1 MYPGVIYGPGPMSEG
16 NLVGRQIA
24 DHLAGRLPGLLGANR
39 LWSFAWVE
47 SVAAAHVAALE
58 HPTPAPSY
66 QVGGPN
72 EPQMRPF
79 EILRRLRGTA
89 LPRRLPIWAG
99 YPAALVEESR
109 TALLGHPPKLTRPTV
124 NIFRHDWPLDSS
136 AAQRDLHYTWP
147 TLEDGVSQLI
157 SEAVAR

>member
-1 MYPGVIYGPGPMSEG
+1 VIYGPGLMSEG

-24 DHLAGRLPGLLGANR
+24 DHLAGRLPGLLGAER
-39 LWSFAWVE
+39 LWSFAWVD

-58 HPTPAPSY
+58 HSTPAPSY

-99 YPAALVEESR
+99 YPAAFIEESR
-109 TALLGHPPKLTRPTV
+109 TALLGTPPKLTRPTV
-124 NIFRHDWPLDSS
+124 TIFRHDWPMDSS
-136 AAQRDLHYTWP
+136 DAQRDLHYTWP
-147 TLEDGVSQLI
+147 TLEDGVSQLLG
-157 SEAVAR
+157 EAFAR